1 MATGGLSYEVGIFH
15 TVNIFWLI
23 ELLALVR
30 EEHCIYQWSVKAI
43 PKVFLILN
51 ASQLIS
57 FFPFRIDI
65 HHFYDILRLM
75 LLYSL

>member
-43 PKVFLILN
+43 PQGIFNLKC
-51 ASQLIS
+51 
-57 FFPFRIDI
+57 
-65 HHFYDILRLM
+65 
-75 LLYSL
+75 